1 VRAILNFMSTRFDIH
16 VDRNADA
23 FLKRLDA
30 CQQLTA
36 ATAFQTRHWL
46 GTWYHTIGARIGE
59 PVLIAVIDRDSRALV
74 AALPLVRRVD
84 GRLRLIEFADYGVS
98 DYNCPILGAGAPS
111 NPADARALW
120 TQIESALPASDLIR
134 FTKMPAEIE
143 GQLNPFALLPLT
155 RRSTLS
161 SNVVTIDKAWADYL
175 KSLERTFRKEL
186 GRSWRVFANHQDAAF
201 RRIEEPAEAARVLG
215 LLEQQQRAR
224 LRERGAS
231 LGLDRPEYAEF
242 YRSLIASGIAGGNII
257 LTALMC
263 RDELVSAL
271 LGVARG
277 DTYVMVR
284 ISSDTAE
291 WSNCSP
297 GRLVIVKTM
306 EMLHVQGY
314 QHFDFSIGDYAYKR
328 RLGVRPRPLHDL
340 LVARSVRGIPLVA
353 FERVKR
359 VFRRSA
365 TARSIAR
372 HLHGRLHNRDDRSAR
387 SREHD

>member
-1 VRAILNFMSTRFDIH
+1 MSTRFDIH

-59 PVLIAVIDRDSRALV
+59 PVLIAVVDRDSRALV

-155 RRSTLS
+155 RPSTLS

-215 LLEQQQRAR
+215 LLEQQQFAR

-231 LGLDRPEYAEF
+231 LGLLDKPEYAEF
-242 YRSLIASGIAGGNII
+242 YRSLTANGIAGGNII

-271 LGVARG
+271 LGVTRG

-284 ISSDTAE
+284 ISSATAE

-306 EMLHVQGY
+306 EMLHMQGY

-328 RLGVRPRPLHDL
+328 RLGVRPRPLHDM
-340 LVARSVRGIPLVA
+340 LVAKSLWGIPIVAYEHVRHVARQSPTARGIARQLLG
-353 FERVKR
+353 
-359 VFRRSA
+359 RS
-365 TARSIAR
+365 
-372 HLHGRLHNRDDRSAR
+372 HDR
-387 SREHD
+387 